1 MIRNGSFRLAIAAAV
16 GLILGAILGHAIG
29 VNMRSDNL
37 PFFGALGAV
46 VGMDNGCTVYW
57 VIERR
62 PK

>member
-29 VNMRSDNL
+29 VNMRSDSL

-46 VGMDNGCTVYW
+46 VGMGIGCTVYW

-62 PK
+62 PE

>member
-46 VGMDNGCTVYW
+46 VGMGIGCTVCL

-62 PK
+62 AK

>member
-46 VGMDNGCTVYW
+46 VGMGTGCTLNW

>member
-46 VGMDNGCTVYW
+46 VGMGLGCTVYW